1 MPHETESRLNAMGII
16 LPRRPKAIGNY
27 LPGVVVG
34 NILYTSGTLGTKPD
48 EHDNDVLPYV
58 GKVGSDLSIEEGYQS
73 ARLMAI
79 NHLAM
84 MKAVLG
90 DLDRVKRIVKM
101 IGYVTCAPDFTE
113 PHLVLNGA
121 SDLFVE
127 LWGEERG
134 KHARAA
140 LTQHTLGLNAPV
152 EADITI
158 ELYTNRISIVGAV
171 PYGDET
177 SGGSN
182 DPSIC
187 VGNGEGQAPIGEPGS
202 GSVHPVTVLR
212 CGKNAEACFT

>member
-127 LWGEERG
+127 LWCEERG

-158 ELYTNRISIVGAV
+158 EIYT
-171 PYGDET
+171 
-177 SGGSN
+177 
-182 DPSIC
+182 
-187 VGNGEGQAPIGEPGS
+187 
-202 GSVHPVTVLR
+202 
-212 CGKNAEACFT
+212 

>member
-1 MPHETESRLNAMGII
+1 MPHTTEIRLKNMGIV

-34 NILYTSGTLGTKPD
+34 NILYTSGTLGTRPD
-48 EHDNDVLPYV
+48 EDDNDVLPYV
-58 GKVGSDLSIEEGYQS
+58 GKIGSDLTIEEGYAS

-79 NHLAM
+79 NHLSM

-101 IGYVTCAPDFTE
+101 IGYVTCSPGFTE

-127 LWGEERG
+127 LWGEENG

-140 LTQHTLGLNAPV
+140 LTQHELGLNAPV
-152 EADITI
+152 EAD
-158 ELYTNRISIVGAV
+158 L
-171 PYGDET
+171 
-177 SGGSN
+177 
-182 DPSIC
+182 
-187 VGNGEGQAPIGEPGS
+187 
-202 GSVHPVTVLR
+202 TVEIH
-212 CGKNAEACFT
+212 A

>member
-1 MPHETESRLNAMGII
+1 MPHETEHRLNALGII
-16 LPRRPKAIGNY
+16 LPRRPKPIGNY

-34 NILYTSGTLGTKPD
+34 NILYTSGTLGTQPD
-48 EHDNDVLPYV
+48 EDYNDVLPYV
-58 GKVGSDLSIEEGYQS
+58 GKVGSDLTIEQGYAS

-121 SDLFVE
+121 SDLFVS

-134 KHARAA
+134 RHARAA

-152 EADITI
+152 EADM
-158 ELYTNRISIVGAV
+158 
-171 PYGDET
+171 
-177 SGGSN
+177 
-182 DPSIC
+182 
-187 VGNGEGQAPIGEPGS
+187 
-202 GSVHPVTVLR
+202 TVEIY
-212 CGKNAEACFT
+212 A